1 MGHQNN
7 QITIKDILSK
17 HDNMY
22 DVLLSMQLNLFPLSS
37 LDLVDVDNEKQYGSY
52 YAFSIPIQI
61 PDRLPELLRPSIW
74 ALVACSGNAG
84 RTDTYV
90 SGNLSGLP
98 DASANELLR
107 YN

>member
-52 YAFSIPIQI
+52 YAFSPNSC
-61 PDRLPELLRPSIW
+61 RASERGSINSET
-74 ALVACSGNAG
+74 V
-84 RTDTYV
+84 R
-90 SGNLSGLP
+90 
-98 DASANELLR
+98 
-107 YN
+107 